1 MKYAWIENNR
11 DEYTV
16 SRLCRVL
23 SVSRTGYCQWRVR
36 PLSARALANAAL
48 DTQVATIHRD
58 SRRSYG
64 RPRITQELREQG
76 QCVSAERV
84 RRSLRRQGLRPV
96 YRRAYVV
103 TTDPAHSLP
112 VAANILDR
120 RFDGWQPNRAWVADI
135 TYVTTGE
142 GWLYLATVMDL
153 ASRRIVGWSMSEA
166 IDAKLVCAALRSAYW
181 QRKPG
186 VGLLVH
192 TDRGSQYASHEY
204 RRLAADFGITMSM
217 SRKGNA
223 WDNAAMESFFKTLKV
238 ERIYQVRYDTRAQAR
253 LDIVDWIEGFY
264 NRVRMHSANGY
275 LAPVTRE
282 RSLLAA
288 WT

>member
-84 RRSLRRQGLRPV
+84 RRSLRRQGLRHFVIHNSGKIP
-96 YRRAYVV
+96 
-103 TTDPAHSLP
+103 
-112 VAANILDR
+112 
-120 RFDGWQPNRAWVADI
+120 
-135 TYVTTGE
+135 
-142 GWLYLATVMDL
+142 
-153 ASRRIVGWSMSEA
+153 
-166 IDAKLVCAALRSAYW
+166 
-181 QRKPG
+181 
-186 VGLLVH
+186 
-192 TDRGSQYASHEY
+192 SHE
-204 RRLAADFGITMSM
+204 
-217 SRKGNA
+217 
-223 WDNAAMESFFKTLKV
+223 KV
-238 ERIYQVRYDTRAQAR
+238 EGKRWAGQALNLR
-253 LDIVDWIEGFY
+253 
-264 NRVRMHSANGY
+264 R
-275 LAPVTRE
+275 
-282 RSLLAA
+282 
-288 WT
+288 

>member
-11 DEYTV
+11 DEYTG

-64 RPRITQELREQG
+64 RLRITQELREEG

-84 RRSLRRQGLRPV
+84 RRNLRRQGLRPV
-96 YRRAYVV
+96 DRRAYVV
-103 TTDPAHSLP
+103 TTDSAHSLP

-142 GWLYLATVMDL
+142 GWLYLAAVMDL
-153 ASRRIVGWSMSEA
+153 ASRRIVGWSMSET
-166 IDAKLVCAALRSAYW
+166 IDAKLVCAALRSACW

-186 VGLLVH
+186 AGLLVH

-204 RRLAADFGITMSM
+204 RRLTADFGITMSM

-264 NRVRMHSANGY
+264 NRVRIHSANGY

-288 WT
+288 

>member
-23 SVSRTGYCQWRVR
+23 LVSRTGYCQWRVR
-36 PLSARALANAAL
+36 PLSARALANAVL

-103 TTDPAHSLP
+103 TTDSAHSLP

-153 ASRRIVGWSMSEA
+153 ASRRIVGWSMSET

-181 QRKPG
+181 QRKPA

-288 WT
+288 

>member
-48 DTQVATIHRD
+48 DKQVATIHRD

-103 TTDPAHSLP
+103 TTDSAHSLP

-153 ASRRIVGWSMSEA
+153 ASRRIVGWSMSER
-166 IDAKLVCAALRSAYW
+166 IDAKLVCDALRSAYW

-264 NRVRMHSANGY
+264 NRVRIHSANGY

-288 WT
+288 

>member
-1 MKYAWIENNR
+1 
-11 DEYTV
+11 
-16 SRLCRVL
+16 
-23 SVSRTGYCQWRVR
+23 
-36 PLSARALANAAL
+36 
-48 DTQVATIHRD
+48 
-58 SRRSYG
+58 
-64 RPRITQELREQG
+64 
-76 QCVSAERV
+76 
-84 RRSLRRQGLRPV
+84 
-96 YRRAYVV
+96 
-103 TTDPAHSLP
+103 
-112 VAANILDR
+112 
-120 RFDGWQPNRAWVADI
+120 
-135 TYVTTGE
+135 
-142 GWLYLATVMDL
+142 
-153 ASRRIVGWSMSEA
+153 MSEA
-166 IDAKLVCAALRSAYW
+166 IDAKLVCAALRCAYW

-192 TDRGSQYASHEY
+192 TDRGRQYASHEY

-253 LDIVDWIEGFY
+253 LDIVDWIESFY
-264 NRVRMHSANGY
+264 NRVRKHSANGY